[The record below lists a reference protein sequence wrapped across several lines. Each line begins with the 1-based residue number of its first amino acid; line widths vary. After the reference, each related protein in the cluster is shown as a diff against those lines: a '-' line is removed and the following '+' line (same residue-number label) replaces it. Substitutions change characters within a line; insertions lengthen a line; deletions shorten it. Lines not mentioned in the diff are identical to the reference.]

1 MSLDVTLRAVR
12 MTEIFSANYTHNV
25 IDMAKKAGIY
35 GPVWRPEESDITL
48 AGQLIEPLRKGIE
61 DMENHPDEYKK
72 LDSDN
77 GWGTYAT
84 FLPWLKEYLKAC
96 EENPSA
102 EVSVSI

>member
-25 IDMAKKAGIY
+25 IDMADKAGIY
-35 GPVWRPEESDITL
+35 RAVWRPEENGITL
-48 AGQLIEPLRKGIE
+48 AWQLIGPLRVGIE
-61 DMENHPDEYKK
+61 DMEKHPEEYKE
-72 LDSDN
+72 LDADN
-77 GWGTYAT
+77 GWGTYDT

-102 EVSVSI
+102 EVLVSR